1 MEGDMADSAQDRN
14 LPASE
19 RKKSRAR
26 EDGQIPRSRDLA
38 HFAALA
44 MGGAL
49 MMFGARPVSGWLQQ
63 FLASGLSFNHESV
76 ANPDAM
82 GEAFWSLGLKGLM
95 VIVPMGALMA
105 GVAMLAAVLSG
116 GWNVSF
122 KSMKPDL

>member
-1 MEGDMADSAQDRN
+1 MADSAQDRN
-14 LPASE
+14 LPASA

-49 MMFGARPVSGWLQQ
+49 LMVGARPLSGWLQQ
-63 FLASGLSFNHESV
+63 FLASGLRFDHESV

-82 GEAFWSLGLKGLM
+82 AQAFWSLGFQGLM
-95 VIVPMGALMA
+95 VIIRWAR
-105 GVAMLAAVLSG
+105 
-116 GWNVSF
+116 
-122 KSMKPDL
+122 